1 MPDNTRITVRQAITK
16 VSDMDWSRQKNG
28 VLSIKNAEVFGMF
41 YGFENLLN
49 EIATENVRE
58 FKHHC
63 RTNLSYKHGTI
74 NRKLAA
80 LSKLCTWARGVKGFQ
95 FTWGLPLIEY
105 EKENNQREFVVSKE
119 LEEKILLTAR
129 LMYRDD
135 EADLWE
141 CLILTGCRVSELLNL
156 TWDKIKDGFMHLVD
170 TKTGDDRFVPIF
182 EDVEKILSKRKK
194 MGLEKPF
201 PITIHAVEHA
211 WVRVRKKLGMEH
223 EKDFVMHSLRH
234 TCITRLL
241 KKKIGIEVVQKI
253 VGHKDIRMTQRYNH
267 PTKDDLKDAI
277 KGVYTNG

>member
-1 MPDNTRITVRQAITK
+1 MGSEMCIRDR
-16 VSDMDWSRQKNG
+16 
-28 VLSIKNAEVFGMF
+28 F
-41 YGFENLLN
+41 YGFDNFMN
-49 EIATENVRE
+49 DVATENVRE

-63 RTNLSYKHGTI
+63 KTILSYKHGTI

-80 LSKLCTWARGVKGFQ
+80 LSKLCTYARGVKGFQ

-105 EKENNQREFVVSKE
+105 ETENNRREFVLSKE
-119 LEEKILLTAR
+119 LEDKLLMTAR
-129 LMYRDD
+129 LNYRDD

-156 TWDKIKDGFMHLVD
+156 TWDNIKDGFIHCVD
-170 TKTGDDRFVPIF
+170 TKNDDDRYVPIF
-182 EDVEKILSKRKK
+182 DGVEKILSKRKK

-201 PITIHAVEHA
+201 PLSIHAVEHA
-211 WVRVRKKLGMEH
+211 WRMIRKKLGMQH
-223 EKDFVMHSLRH
+223 ESDFVMHSLRH

-267 PTKDDLKDAI
+267 PTKDDLKNAVS
-277 KGVYTNG
+277 GVFNK

>member
-1 MPDNTRITVRQAITK
+1 MLNTRITVREAIVK
-16 VSDMDWSRQKNG
+16 VSTQEWSRQKNG
-28 VLSIKNAEVFGMF
+28 TLSIKNAERFGLF
-41 YGFENLLN
+41 YGLDNFMNDL
-49 EIATENVRE
+49 ATENVRD

-63 RTNLSYKHGTI
+63 RTVLSYKHGTI

-80 LSKLCTWARGVKGFQ
+80 LSKLCTYSRGVKGFQ

-105 EKENNQREFVVSKE
+105 ETENNKREFVVSKE
-119 LEEKILLTAR
+119 LESKLLMTAR
-129 LMYRDD
+129 LNYRDD

-141 CLILTGCRVSELLNL
+141 CLIFTGCRVSELLNL
-156 TWDKIKDGFMHLVD
+156 TWDKIKDGFLHLVD

-182 EDVEKILSKRKK
+182 DEVEKILAKRKK

-201 PITIHAVEHA
+201 PLSIHAVEHA
-211 WVRVRKKLGMEH
+211 WRMVRKKLGMEH

-241 KKKIGIEVVQKI
+241 KRKIGIEVVQKI

-267 PTKDDLKDAI
+267 PTKDDLKNAVSEVLN
-277 KGVYTNG
+277 K

>member
-1 MPDNTRITVRQAITK
+1 MLNTRITVREAIVK
-16 VSDMDWSRQKNG
+16 VSTQEWSRQKNG
-28 VLSIKNAEVFGMF
+28 TLSIKNAERFGLF
-41 YGFENLLN
+41 YGLDNFMNDL
-49 EIATENVRE
+49 ATENVRE

-63 RTNLSYKHGTI
+63 RTVLSYKHGTI

-80 LSKLCTWARGVKGFQ
+80 LSKLCTYSRGVKGFQ

-105 EKENNQREFVVSKE
+105 ETENNKREFVVSKE
-119 LEEKILLTAR
+119 LESKLLMTAR
-129 LMYRDD
+129 LNYRDD

-141 CLILTGCRVSELLNL
+141 CLIFTGCRVSELLNL
-156 TWDKIKDGFMHLVD
+156 TWDKIKDGFLHLVD

-182 EDVEKILSKRKK
+182 DEVEKILAKRKK

-201 PITIHAVEHA
+201 PLSIHAVEHA
-211 WVRVRKKLGMEH
+211 WRMVRKKLGMEQ

-241 KKKIGIEVVQKI
+241 KRKIGIEVVQKI

-267 PTKDDLKDAI
+267 PTKDDLKDAVS
-277 KGVYTNG
+277 GVFNK

>member
-1 MPDNTRITVRQAITK
+1 MPDNTRITVRHAITK
-16 VSDMDWSRQKNG
+16 VSDMEWSRQKNG
-28 VLSIKNAEVFGMF
+28 VLSIKNAEVFGAF

-58 FKHHC
+58 FKHYC
-63 RTNLSYKHGTI
+63 STQLSYKHGTI

-105 EKENNQREFVVSKE
+105 EKENNQREFVVSEE
-119 LEEKILLTAR
+119 LQEKILLTAR
-129 LMYRDD
+129 LNYRDD

-156 TWDKIKDGFMHLVD
+156 TWDKIKDGFLHLVA

-182 EDVEKILSKRKK
+182 DEVEKILAKRKK

-201 PITIHAVEHA
+201 PLSIHAVEHA
-211 WVRVRKKLGMEH
+211 WRMVRKKLGMEH

-241 KKKIGIEVVQKI
+241 KRKIGIEVVQKI

-267 PTKDDLKDAI
+267 PTKDDLKNAVSEVFN
-277 KGVYTNG
+277 K